1 MSCETSFFRELREHG
16 FRLTAQ
22 REMVLGVLH
31 QIEGF
36 ATAEE
41 VYQRVRTLSTA
52 VDISTVYRTLD
63 LLQEFHLVTCVEGN
77 DGQRR
82 YELLTDHAPHAHLVC
97 ANCGAVS
104 GAELV
109 VFQPLLDQLLARSGF
124 AVDARHLYLSGLCRR
139 CRVPSPAPAA
149 SGD

>member
-1 MSCETSFFRELREHG
+1 MSCETNFFRELREHG
-16 FRLTAQ
+16 LRLTAQ

-41 VYQRVRTLSTA
+41 VYQRVRAISTA
-52 VDISTVYRTLD
+52 VDISTIYRTLD
-63 LLQEFHLVTCVEGN
+63 LLQEFHLVVCVEGN

-97 ANCGAVS
+97 ASCGAVS
-104 GAELV
+104 GAELAI
-109 VFQPLLDQLLARSGF
+109 FQPLLDQLLARNGF
-124 AVDARHLYLSGLCRR
+124 AVDPRQLYLSGLCRK
-139 CRVPSPAPAA
+139 CRETSPSLAE
-149 SGD
+149 SRD